1 MFQTMQLLTVVL
13 VAIAMVPALAHA
25 LEFPGKMRLNRDA
38 YFAVQSIYYPG
49 FTIAGIAEPAGLLAS
64 VVLLALTPKGTA
76 GFWLTCAAVLGMIG
90 MQIVF
95 WIYTQPVNKL
105 WLQGT
110 QINNL
115 ATGFF
120 ALRSGGQ
127 ASTQDDGAD
136 WRRLRDR
143 WEFSH
148 MARAALVFLSFLSLL
163 LAMARRS

>member
-1 MFQTMQLLTVVL
+1 MFQTVQLLTTVL

-38 YFAVQSIYYPG
+38 YLAVQSIYYPG

-64 VVLLALTPKGTA
+64 VVLLVLTPRGTA
-76 GFWLTCAAVLGMIG
+76 GFWLTCAAMLGMIG

-120 ALRSGGQ
+120 AVRSGGE
-127 ASTQDDGAD
+127 ARTEDDDAD

-143 WEFSH
+143 WESSH
-148 MARAALVFLSFLSLL
+148 MVRAALVFLSFLSLL
-163 LAMARRS
+163 LAKARAS

>member
-1 MFQTMQLLTVVL
+1 MQLLTVIL
-13 VAIAMVPALAHA
+13 VSFAMVPALAHA

-38 YFAVQSIYYPG
+38 YLAVQSIYYPG

-64 VVLLALTPKGTA
+64 IVLLAFTPRGTA
-76 GFWLTCAAVLGMIG
+76 AFWLTCAAMLGMIG

-95 WIYTQPVNKL
+95 WMYTQPVNKL

-110 QINNL
+110 QMNNI

-120 ALRSGGQ
+120 ALRSGGR

-136 WRRLRDR
+136 WRKLRDR
-143 WEFSH
+143 WESSH
-148 MARAALVFLSFLSLL
+148 IAPAALVLLSFLSLL
-163 LAMARRS
+163 LAMARAS